1 MDQIKHLTRRGFLN
15 ESMKLGAMS
24 TLAWAGSTLQ
34 PERASANAGTTPGKP
49 YMIACY
55 TRPWAQY
62 EYRVA
67 LDAIAE
73 AGYKYVGL
81 MTTKGKN
88 NLVLSVATTPE
99 EAAQV
104 AEEVKKRGLKVVSVY
119 GGDIPVAKSLEAGI
133 EGLKKLIDSCAAC
146 GTMNLLMGGVSN
158 QKLYEAYYKAIRECC
173 DYAAAKGMGISVK
186 PHGGLNATGPQCRK
200 TVEFVGN
207 KNFGIWYDPGNIF
220 FYSDGKLNPVDD
232 APSVNGL
239 VMGMCVKDFKLP
251 KNVDVTPGTGQVDF
265 AAVLAKLK
273 AGGFKSGALVVECLE
288 PGDPAHTLA
297 EAKKARQLLQTLTGQ
312 T

>member
-1 MDQIKHLTRRGFLN
+1 MRSEKQLTRRGFLS
-15 ESMKLGAMS
+15 ESAKLGAMS
-24 TLAWAGSTLQ
+24 TLAWTCSALRPQ
-34 PERASANAGTTPGKP
+34 QADASAGTAAP

-81 MTTKGKN
+81 MTTKGKK
-88 NLVLSVATTPE
+88 NLVLSVDTTPE

-104 AEEVKKRGLKVVSVY
+104 AAEVKKRNLKVVSVY
-119 GGDIPVAKSLEAGI
+119 GGDIPVNKSVEAGI
-133 EGLKKLIDSCAAC
+133 QGLKKLIDSCAAC
-146 GTMNLLMGGVSN
+146 GTMNLLMGGIGN
-158 QKLYEAYYKAIRECC
+158 EKLYEPYYTAIRECC
-173 DYAAAKGMGISVK
+173 DYAKAKGMGISVK

-220 FYSDGKLNPVDD
+220 YYSDGKLNPVDD

-239 VMGMCVKDFKLP
+239 VMGMCVKDFKPP
-251 KNVDVTPGTGQVDF
+251 KSVDVTPGTGMVDF
-265 AAVLAKLK
+265 PAVLAKLK

-288 PGDPAHTLA
+288 PGDQAHTLA
-297 EAKKARQLLQTLTGQ
+297 EAKKTRLFLEKLTGQ

>member
-1 MDQIKHLTRRGFLN
+1 MDGTKHLTRRGFLN
-15 ESMKLGAMS
+15 ESMKLGAVS
-24 TLAWAGSTLQ
+24 ALAWTCSTLQ
-34 PERASANAGTTPGKP
+34 PEQADASAGATPP

-67 LDAIAE
+67 LDAVAE
-73 AGYKYVGL
+73 AGYQYVGL
-81 MTTKGKN
+81 MTAKGKGG
-88 NLVLSVATTPE
+88 LVISVATTPE

-104 AEEVKKRGLKVVSVY
+104 AEEVKKRNLKVVSVY
-119 GGDIPVAKSLEAGI
+119 GGDIPVQKSLEAGI
-133 EGLKKLIDSCAAC
+133 EGLKRLIDSCAAC
-146 GTMNLLMGGVSN
+146 GTMNLLMGGTGN
-158 QKLYEAYYKAIRECC
+158 KELYERYYKAIAECC
-173 DYAAAKGMGISVK
+173 DYAAAKGMGISIK

-200 TVEFVGN
+200 TVELVGN

-220 FYSDGKLNPVDD
+220 YYSDGKLNPVDD

-239 VMGMCVKDFKLP
+239 VMGMCVKDFKPP
-251 KNVDVTPGTGQVDF
+251 KSVDVTPGTGLVDF

-288 PGDPAHTLA
+288 PGDAAHTLA
-297 EAKKARQLLQTLTGQ
+297 EAKKTRQFLQKLTGQ

>member
-1 MDQIKHLTRRGFLN
+1 
-15 ESMKLGAMS
+15 MS
-24 TLAWAGSTLQ
+24 TLAWTC
-34 PERASANAGTTPGKP
+34 SALGAKQAGTAPG
-49 YMIACY
+49 YMIGCY
-55 TRPWAQY
+55 TRPWAQF

-81 MTTKGKN
+81 MTAKGKPGG
-88 NLVLSVATTPE
+88 LVLSVATTPE

-104 AEEVKKRGLKVVSVY
+104 AEEIKKRNLKVVSVY

-133 EGLKKLIDSCAAC
+133 EGLKKLIDNCAAC
-146 GTMNLLMGGVSN
+146 GTMNLLMGGTGN
-158 QKLYEAYYKAIRECC
+158 KDLYERYYKAIAECC
-173 DYAAAKGMGISVK
+173 DYAAAKGMGISIK

-200 TVEFVGN
+200 TVEMVGN
-207 KNFGIWYDPGNIF
+207 KNFGIWYDPGNIYY
-220 FYSDGKLNPVDD
+220 YSDGKLSPVDD

-239 VMGMCVKDFKLP
+239 VMGMCVKDFKAP
-251 KNVDVTPGTGQVDF
+251 KNVDVTPGTGMVDF

-297 EAKKARQLLQTLTGQ
+297 EAKKTHQFLVKLTGQ

>member
-1 MDQIKHLTRRGFLN
+1 MAQQRHVTRRQFLDQ
-15 ESMKLGAMS
+15 SVRLGAVS
-24 TLAWAGSTLQ
+24 TLAWTGSALQ
-34 PERASANAGTTPGKP
+34 PRHACASAGMAPP
-49 YMIACY
+49 YLIGCY

-73 AGYKYVGL
+73 AGYKCVGL

-88 NLVLSVATTPE
+88 GLVLSAATTPE

-104 AEEVKKRGLKVVSVY
+104 AEEVKKRNLKVVSVY
-119 GGDIPVAKSLEAGI
+119 GGDIPVAQSLEAGI
-133 EGLKKLIDSCAAC
+133 EGLRRLIDNCAAC
-146 GTMNLLMGGVSN
+146 GTMNLLMGGVGD
-158 QKLYEAYYKAIRECC
+158 QKLYEPYYTAIRECC

-200 TVEFVGN
+200 TVEFVG
-207 KNFGIWYDPGNIF
+207 KKSFGIWYDPGNIF
-220 FYSDGKLNPVDD
+220 YYSDGKLNPVDD

-239 VMGMCVKDFKLP
+239 VMGMCVKDFKPP
-251 KNVDVTPGTGQVDF
+251 KSVDVTPGTGLVDF

-288 PGDPAHTLA
+288 PGDLPHTLA
-297 EAKKARQLLQTLTGQ
+297 EARKVRQFVQNLTGQ

>member
-1 MDQIKHLTRRGFLN
+1 
-15 ESMKLGAMS
+15 
-24 TLAWAGSTLQ
+24 
-34 PERASANAGTTPGKP
+34 
-49 YMIACY
+49 
-55 TRPWAQY
+55 
-62 EYRVA
+62 
-67 LDAIAE
+67 
-73 AGYKYVGL
+73 
-81 MTTKGKN
+81 
-88 NLVLSVATTPE
+88 VATTPE

-104 AEEVKKRGLKVVSVY
+104 AAEVKKRNLKVVSVY

-133 EGLKKLIDSCAAC
+133 EGLKKLIDNCAAC
-146 GTMNLLMGGVSN
+146 GTMNLLMGGVGD
-158 QKLYEAYYKAIRECC
+158 QKLYDRYYEAIAVCC
-173 DYAAAKGMGISVK
+173 DYAARKGMGISVK

-239 VMGMCVKDFKLP
+239 VMGMCVKDFKPP
-251 KNVDVTPGTGQVDF
+251 KSVDVTPGTGLVDF

-297 EAKKARQLLQTLTGQ
+297 EAKKTRQFLEKLTGQ